1 MKDKQLRKE
10 LILYRISKI
19 KDNVSIVKENLPE
32 EFKDFKKARLLKD
45 AIYKEIEFSIELV
58 FDICAIINS
67 DLRLGTPETEENIIT
82 NIEIKKVFSEKIIN
96 IIKNMKR
103 FRNLLVHKY
112 GDIDDEK
119 AFESISEGL
128 NDFDLII
135 KEIENV
141 LKKYNGK
148 KDKK

>member
-148 KDKK
+148 KEKK

>member
-67 DLRLGTPETEENIIT
+67 DLRLGTPETEENILT
-82 NIEIKKVFSEKIIN
+82 NIEIKKVFSEKIVS

-135 KEIENV
+135 KFKNV
-141 LKKYNGK
+141 
-148 KDKK
+148 